1 MKDDKFNLSEW
12 ALNHRSLM
20 TFIMALVFFTGVLS
34 YNRLGREEDP
44 GYTVRTM
51 VVQTQW
57 PGASAKE
64 VEQQVTDKIEKK
76 LQELPGLDYL
86 KSYSQ
91 PEKSTVFVNL
101 KDQVKPKDVWPS
113 FVKAR
118 NLVNDMAY
126 NLPQGVQ
133 GPFFNDT
140 YGDVYGSVY
149 ALTGAGEDGFSMGQ
163 LELQADSIRLLLK
176 NVPQVSKVDLV
187 GVQPQKIYV
196 EIENSKMAMLGLEP
210 GAVITTLQRQ
220 NAMNSSGR
228 IETSS
233 DNLYLRVTGIFGTVD
248 NIRNIAINSNG
259 RIFRLGDIGTVTR
272 GYPDPP
278 QPQYYFNGKPG
289 IAITVSMETGGNVLK
304 LGQDLKQ
311 AIARVTR
318 EMPAGMEIHQV
329 SDQPKV
335 VKESIG
341 EFTESL
347 LEAIIIVLAVSFLSL
362 GVRAGLVVLVSMP
375 LVLCTVFL
383 AMEAM
388 DITLQKISLGALIIA
403 LGLLVDDAMISVEM
417 MECKLEEGWN
427 KIKAAEF
434 AYTATAF
441 PMLTGTLV
449 TASGFMPV
457 AFSAGGASE
466 YTASMFWVITIALVS
481 SWIVAVTVIPLAGQ
495 WLLKARPH
503 LATAEGEAAKPE
515 SKFVKKFR
523 FLLEKTLYHRKL
535 VIGATIGVFFVSLFC
550 MKFVNEE
557 FFPPSTRPE
566 LIVELTLPTG
576 ASIHATNR
584 EVQKITDML
593 KKEKEV
599 LNFSSYVAQSAPRF
613 VLVQDSSMAADNFAQ
628 IVILTE
634 GATERDQL
642 RNKVDTEWASQ
653 FPNVRLHTKVL
664 SNGPP
669 SPYPVML
676 RVIGEKHEK
685 VQELADKVR
694 QTMSKHQAVT
704 GVTLDWYEKSPVAI
718 LDVDQDKA
726 RALGLD
732 SSTLSTSMQ
741 ASISGYAVS
750 EYRERDKT
758 IAIIVRNDTSRWKEI
773 GNLRNLYVNVGQ
785 TSGKYVPLEQIAQIR
800 YEQENELIWRRN
812 VLPTITVQAT
822 IRSGYLGNDV
832 AKDILKELDELIQSL
847 PPGYS
852 IEADG
857 DLESSVKSSGELAAM
872 YPVLVGVVMM
882 LLMLQLQSI
891 SRMALVLLTAPL
903 GMIGV
908 CLALLLLQRPLGF
921 VTQLGIIALSG
932 MIIRNSVILI
942 DQIEKHIAE
951 GEHPWDAIIDS
962 AIIRFRPIMLTA
974 AAAILAMIP
983 LIGSAFWGPMAVAIA
998 GGLFVATILTLIYL
1012 PAAYAAWFKVKPK
1025 SVSDG
1030 APEHH
1035 V

>member
-1 MKDDKFNLSEW
+1 MKEGEGFNLSEW
-12 ALNHRSLM
+12 ALNHRQLM
-20 TFIMALVFFTGVLS
+20 VFIMVLVFLTGVLS

-76 LQELPGLDYL
+76 LQELPGLWYV

-91 PEKSTVFVNL
+91 PGKSTVFVNL
-101 KDQVKPKDVWPS
+101 EDDVKPKDVWPS
-113 FVKAR
+113 WVKAR

-126 NLPQGVQ
+126 TLPQGVQ

-140 YGDVYGSVY
+140 FGDVYGSVY
-149 ALTGAGEDGFSMGQ
+149 ALTGDGFSMGQ
-163 LELQADSIRLLLK
+163 LELQADAIRLLLK

-196 EIENSKMAMLGLEP
+196 EIENSKLATLGLDP

-220 NAMNSSGR
+220 NAMNASGR
-228 IETSS
+228 IETTN
-233 DNLYLRVTGIFGTVD
+233 DNLYLRITGIFNTVD
-248 NIRNIAINSNG
+248 NIRNIAIKSNG
-259 RIFRLGDIGTVTR
+259 RIFRLGDIATVTR

-289 IAITVSMETGGNVLK
+289 IALTVSMETGGNVLK
-304 LGQDLKQ
+304 LGQDLKKT
-311 AIARVTR
+311 IARASR
-318 EMPAGMEIHQV
+318 EMPAGMELQQV

-341 EFTESL
+341 EFTQSL

-362 GVRAGLVVLVSMP
+362 GVRAGIVVLVSMP
-375 LVLCTVFL
+375 LVLCAVFL

-388 DITLQKISLGALIIA
+388 GITLQKISLGALIIA
-403 LGLLVDDAMISVEM
+403 LGLLVDDAMIAVEM
-417 MECKLEEGWN
+417 MECKLEEGWD
-427 KIKAAEF
+427 KIRAAEF

-449 TASGFMPV
+449 TAAGFMPV
-457 AFSAGGASE
+457 AFSSGGASE
-466 YTASMFWVITIALVS
+466 YTASMFWVITIALIS
-481 SWIVAVTVIPLAGQ
+481 SWLVAVTVIPLAGQ
-495 WLLKARPH
+495 WLLKAKPH
-503 LATAEGEAAKPE
+503 LAGAEGEAGRPE
-515 SKFVKKFR
+515 SRFVKKFR
-523 FLLEKTLYHRKL
+523 VLLNKTLHHRWL
-535 VIGATIGVFFVSLFC
+535 VIGGTIGAFAVSLVA
-550 MKFVNEE
+550 MTFVTEE

-566 LIVELTLPTG
+566 LIIDMTLPAG

-584 EVQKITDML
+584 ETQRITDLL
-593 KKEKEV
+593 KKESEV

-634 GATERDQL
+634 GSTERDKL
-642 RNKVDTEWASQ
+642 RTKVDNEWAAL

-664 SNGPP
+664 ANGPP
-669 SPYPVML
+669 SPFPVML
-676 RVIGEKHEK
+676 RVIGEKHEQ
-685 VQELADKVR
+685 VQLLADKVR
-694 QTMSKHQAVT
+694 QTMTKHPAVT
-704 GVTLDWYEKSPVAI
+704 GVTLDWFEKSPVAF
-718 LDVDQDKA
+718 LEVDQDKA

-732 SSTLSTSMQ
+732 NQTLATSLQ
-741 ASISGYAVS
+741 ASISGISVS
-750 EYRERDKT
+750 EFREFDKT
-758 IAIIVRNDTSRWKEI
+758 IAIVIRNDASRWKEI
-773 GNLRNLYVNVGQ
+773 GNLRNLYVNVNQ
-785 TSGKYVPLEQIAQIR
+785 VEGKYVPLEQIAKIR

-812 VLPTITVQAT
+812 VLPAITVQAT
-822 IRSGYLGNDV
+822 IRSGSLGNDV
-832 AKDILKELDELIQSL
+832 AKDILKELDGVIQSL
-847 PPGYS
+847 PPGYT

-857 DLESSVKSSGELAAM
+857 DLESSERSAGELAAM
-872 YPVLVGVVMM
+872 YPVLVGVIMM
-882 LLMLQLQSI
+882 LLMFQLQSI

-903 GMIGV
+903 GLIGV
-908 CLALLLLQRPLGF
+908 SMALLLLHRPLGF

-942 DQIEKHIAE
+942 DQIEKHISE

-974 AAAILAMIP
+974 AAAVLAMIP
-983 LIGSAFWGPMAVAIA
+983 LISSAFWGPMAVAIA
-998 GGLFVATILTLIYL
+998 GGLLVATVLTLIYL
-1012 PAAYAAWFKVKPK
+1012 PAAYAAWFKVKPVQDSSTK
-1025 SVSDG
+1025 
-1030 APEHH
+1030 
-1035 V
+1035 